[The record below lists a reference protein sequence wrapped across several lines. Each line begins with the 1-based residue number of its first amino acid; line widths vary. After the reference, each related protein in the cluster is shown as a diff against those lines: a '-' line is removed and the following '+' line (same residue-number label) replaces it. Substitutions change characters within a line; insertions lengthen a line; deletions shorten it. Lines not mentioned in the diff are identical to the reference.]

1 MIGGRRPV
9 LEALLAGR
17 KFREIFVAQG
27 ARPSG
32 IEEIEREAES
42 RGIPVRRVPRPAID
56 EIAPV
61 AVHQGVLAYVE
72 PIAYAALED
81 VLQRA
86 AQDPPGL
93 LLVLD
98 GIEDP
103 QNLGALIRSA
113 DAAGAHGVI
122 VGKHRAARLT
132 ETAVKA
138 SAGAAFH
145 LPVVQVT
152 NITRTLRQLKEHGYW
167 VVGASLRAKATLW
180 DVDLRGPVAIVIGSE
195 GRGISRLVEETC
207 DLLALL
213 PMKGAVSSLN
223 ASVAGALFL
232 YEALRQRS
240 TNSQKTIPS

>member
-17 KFREIFVAQG
+17 RVREIVVAQG

-32 IEEIEREAES
+32 VEEIEREAES
-42 RGIPVRRVPRPAID
+42 RGVRVRHVPRQKID
-56 EIAPV
+56 ELAPV

-72 PIAYAALED
+72 PVAYAALDD
-81 VLQRA
+81 VLRRA
-86 AQDPPGL
+86 KHDPPGL

-122 VGKHRAARLT
+122 IGKHRAARLT

-138 SAGAAFH
+138 SAGAVFH

-152 NITRTLRQLKEHGYW
+152 NITRTLRQLKEHGFW
-167 VVGASLRAKATLW
+167 VVGASLRAAATLW
-180 DVDLRGPVAIVIGSE
+180 EVDLRGPIAIVVGSE

-207 DLLALL
+207 DILALL